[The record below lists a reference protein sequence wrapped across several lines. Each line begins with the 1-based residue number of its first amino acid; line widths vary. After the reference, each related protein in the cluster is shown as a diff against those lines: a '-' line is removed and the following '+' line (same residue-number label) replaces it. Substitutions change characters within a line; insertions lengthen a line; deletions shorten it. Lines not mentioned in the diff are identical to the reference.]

1 MQKKERLI
9 PIYTFQKYNI
19 ACLQDVHIDR
29 HIYSY
34 VKAEW
39 GYNIILSAKEVPN
52 ASRGVMVLINNNF
65 SCDVGQIIT
74 DPDGNFVIMEL
85 KILDKKITLAS
96 IYGPNEDKPQFY
108 RNLKQKYQILEMIRL

>member
-1 MQKKERLI
+1 MQKRRDL
-9 PIYTFQKYNI
+9 FQYIRSKKYNI

-29 HIYSY
+29 NMYSY

-39 GYNIILSAKEVPN
+39 GYNIILSAKEGTN
-52 ASRGVMVLINNNF
+52 ASRGVMILINNNF

-85 KILDKKITLAS
+85 KVLDKKITLAS
-96 IYGPNEDKPQFY
+96 IYGPN
-108 RNLKQKYQILEMIRL
+108 